1 MPLTSGP
8 GKQRRGETLRA
19 VYSFYQHFMPQNWQK
34 IPEGGLMSNW
44 VVVVKCGT
52 GGLSGE
58 TEKEKGELVMVPME
72 AGELKAGEGN
82 SLGAM
87 AAPGFGNLK
96 LVKTAWGIPG
106 APADPPPYWGKD
118 ALRILMARVFFREGL
133 LRGWLGDRSA
143 LLFNRQARNKA

>member
-1 MPLTSGP
+1 
-8 GKQRRGETLRA
+8 
-19 VYSFYQHFMPQNWQK
+19 
-34 IPEGGLMSNW
+34 MSNW

-58 TEKEKGELVMVPME
+58 TEKEKGELVIPME

-106 APADPPPYWGKD
+106 APADPPPYWGED

>member
-1 MPLTSGP
+1 
-8 GKQRRGETLRA
+8 
-19 VYSFYQHFMPQNWQK
+19 
-34 IPEGGLMSNW
+34 MSNW

-58 TEKEKGELVMVPME
+58 TEKENGELVMVPME

-106 APADPPPYWGKD
+106 APADPPPNWGKD
-118 ALRILMARVFFREGL
+118 ALRILVARVFFREGL
-133 LRGWLGDRSA
+133 LRGGLGDRSA

>member
-19 VYSFYQHFMPQNWQK
+19 VYSFYQHYMPQNWQK

-58 TEKEKGELVMVPME
+58 TEKEKGELVIPME

>member
-1 MPLTSGP
+1 
-8 GKQRRGETLRA
+8 
-19 VYSFYQHFMPQNWQK
+19 
-34 IPEGGLMSNW
+34 MSNW

-58 TEKEKGELVMVPME
+58 TEKENGELVMVPME
-72 AGELKAGEGN
+72 AGELKAGVGN

-106 APADPPPYWGKD
+106 APADPPPNSMTLFFGGLPRFLLNMVSMLVVIVIITGSGSLLEFMFHFLVYSW
-118 ALRILMARVFFREGL
+118 IL
-133 LRGWLGDRSA
+133 
-143 LLFNRQARNKA
+143 

>member
-1 MPLTSGP
+1 
-8 GKQRRGETLRA
+8 
-19 VYSFYQHFMPQNWQK
+19 
-34 IPEGGLMSNW
+34 MSNW

-58 TEKEKGELVMVPME
+58 TEMEEGELVMVPME

-106 APADPPPYWGKD
+106 APADPPPYWGED

>member
-1 MPLTSGP
+1 
-8 GKQRRGETLRA
+8 
-19 VYSFYQHFMPQNWQK
+19 
-34 IPEGGLMSNW
+34 MSNW

-58 TEKEKGELVMVPME
+58 TEKEKGELVRPME

-106 APADPPPYWGKD
+106 APGDPPPNWGKD